1 MEAREGKIEAG
12 VTIELNEA
20 QKRARRMR
28 NLAIGGCLL
37 GLVAVFYVATI
48 VKIGPNMMKAQQTKG
63 QSQ

>member
-1 MEAREGKIEAG
+1 MEAREGKIEPG
-12 VTIELNEA
+12 VMIELNEA

>member
-48 VKIGPNMMKAQQTKG
+48 VKIGPNMMKAQQAKG
-63 QSQ
+63 RTQ

>member
-1 MEAREGKIEAG
+1 MVAGEGKIEAG
-12 VTIELNEA
+12 VTVEMSDA
-20 QKRARRMR
+20 QRRARRMR

-48 VKIGPNMMKAQQTKG
+48 VKIGPAMMKAQQNQG